1 MATFVEDFVT
11 NFHVFIDLSLVA
23 CSIVIRI
30 LKIDGLPVK
39 SMKFEVDSSSEKSV
53 ILVGVNHSG
62 DVRAVAFESKLTN
75 RKLRKSICG

>member
-1 MATFVEDFVT
+1 
-11 NFHVFIDLSLVA
+11 
-23 CSIVIRI
+23 
-30 LKIDGLPVK
+30 
-39 SMKFEVDSSSEKSV
+39 V